1 MTSANIFSPGMS
13 QLRRW
18 SAFALLGSVL
28 AGCGGGGGD
37 STASNGSLR
46 VAMTDAP
53 SCGYDHVYVTVDR
66 VRVSQSSTAADTDT
80 GWTDIALSTP
90 RRIDLLSLTNGVLE
104 ELGTT
109 ALPAG
114 RYSQVRLVLVDNT
127 TASPLANAVQP
138 TGGAIVPLST
148 PSAQQSGL
156 KLQASFDVAAGQM
169 ADIVLDFDAC
179 KSIVKRGNSGQ
190 YNLKPVVSVFQRLV
204 SSIEGYV
211 TNSFVIGSTTVAAQ
225 VNGVTVRST
234 MPDVTGRFSIPYLA
248 TGTYNVV
255 VTSDGR
261 STAVVT
267 GVPVAAGLA
276 TALNGTATAIATPVS
291 AMRNVSGVLST
302 TSGSSTSLLANARVR
317 ALQTLTGP
325 VSVEIANVTVDADLG
340 SYSLRLPAAA
350 PMKAAYVAG
359 TAPALVA
366 DTAAA
371 GKYTVQASSTGYIT
385 QDKAVDVTTVD
396 STTSFGFAP

>member
-1 MTSANIFSPGMS
+1 
-13 QLRRW
+13 
-18 SAFALLGSVL
+18 
-28 AGCGGGGGD
+28 
-37 STASNGSLR
+37 
-46 VAMTDAP
+46 
-53 SCGYDHVYVTVDR
+53 
-66 VRVSQSSTAADTDT
+66 DT

-138 TGGAIVPLST
+138 TGGALVPLST

-156 KLQASFDVAAGQM
+156 KLQAGFTVAAGQM

-190 YNLKPVVSVFQRLV
+190 YNLKPVVSVFERLV

-211 TNSFVIGSTTVAAQ
+211 TNSFVISSTTVAAQ
-225 VNGVTVRST
+225 VRGVTVRST
-234 MPDVTGRFSIPYLA
+234 MPDASGKFSIPYLGA
-248 TGTYNVV
+248 GTYNVV

-261 STAVVT
+261 STAVVM
-267 GVPVAAGLA
+267 GVPVAAGRA
-276 TALNGTATAIATPVS
+276 TTLNGTTTAIVTPVS
-291 AMRNVSGVLST
+291 AMRTVSGVLST
-302 TSGSSTSLLANARVR
+302 TSGSSTALLADARVR
-317 ALQTLTGP
+317 ALQTFTVLLP
-325 VSVEIANVTVDADLG
+325 VEIANVTVDADLG
-340 SYSLRLPAAA
+340 IYSLRLPAAA
-350 PMKAAYVAG
+350 PMLATYVAG
-359 TAPALVA
+359 NAPALVA
-366 DTAAA
+366 DTAVA

-385 QDKAVDVTTVD
+385 QEKAVDVTTVD
-396 STTSFGFAP
+396 SATSFSFAP